1 MPSKEELEKKTV
13 ADLKALCKAA
23 GLPVAG
29 VKADLV
35 ARLVEKAPDA
45 KQVEVQPAEATP
57 VAKPAEATSTD
68 KDVAADTKAAAPDPV
83 SDDPKQKMVERAK
96 RFNIAVPE
104 LDDQKKTDRAKRFG
118 IVTPAVEQEKKSE
131 RAKRF
136 GITSESDKL
145 SSRAKRFGGGSS
157 VGEEEDKLNA
167 RAARFGGGSGVAATA
182 EEADK
187 LNKRAERFGGS
198 LTTSPATGKSN
209 GIDVDDVKKKRAAR
223 FGLNHPELESDKK
236 KSRLDRFGM
245 GAASEVDKK
254 SLRAERF
261 KTH

>member
-1 MPSKEELEKKTV
+1 MGEELEKKTV

-83 SDDPKQKMVERAK
+83 SDDPKQK
-96 RFNIAVPE
+96 
-104 LDDQKKTDRAKRFG
+104 KTDRAKRFG
-118 IVTPAVEQEKKSE
+118 IVTPAVEQ
-131 RAKRF
+131 
-136 GITSESDKL
+136 ESDKL